1 MAQNKK
7 KQGLQGVTDRAS
19 AEQAMQQAAYEK
31 SQAVLDAQAQLEQH
45 LQQKPGEYVSGYQ
58 EKIDGMM
65 DQILHREGFSYDFT
79 ADPLYQGY
87 KNQYVHQG
95 RLAMQD
101 SLAGAAA
108 LTGGYGSSYAAAAG
122 SQAYQNQL
130 NQLHEKIPALY
141 QAALDRYDAEGSHMQ
156 QALEQLLGA
165 DKQAQQAHQNKL
177 DNYFKELEQYTELAD
192 SAYEK
197 DYGAYR
203 DQLDALADLRDYY
216 AGQEQQAF
224 QREQAQQAHA
234 LAVKKYEDSVRRWQ
248 AEQAAEAARQAADA
262 ARQAEDA
269 RRWQAQLA
277 NNRAA
282 WQAQLADHRAK
293 WQAELEN
300 NQTKWQA
307 ELEFRRQ
314 LHGIEPPAPPRHVEP
329 KPAFGFESVIRRYQQ
344 EQVNDRKG
352 EGLPSLT
359 AAQQAE
365 ARLRALQEMIYT
377 NRLNN
382 RLRY

>member
-7 KQGLQGVTDRAS
+7 KQGLQEVTDRAS

-45 LQQKPGEYVSGYQ
+45 MQQKPGEYVSGYQ
-58 EKIDGMM
+58 QKIDNMM
-65 DQILHREGFSYDFT
+65 DQILNREGFSYDFT
-79 ADPLYQGY
+79 SDPLYQGY

-130 NQLHEKIPALY
+130 NQLNEKIPALY
-141 QAALDRYDAEGSHMQ
+141 QAALNRYDAEGSHMQ
-156 QALEQLLGA
+156 AALEQLLGV
-165 DKQAQQAHQNKL
+165 DKQAQQAHQEKL
-177 DNYFKELEQYTELAD
+177 DNYFKELKQYSDLAD
-192 SAYEK
+192 SAYQK
-197 DYGAYR
+197 DYGKYR

-216 AGQEQQAF
+216 AGQEQQEF
-224 QREQAQQAHA
+224 QRQQAQQAHA
-234 LAVKKYEDSVRRWQ
+234 LAVKQYEESVRRWE
-248 AEQAAEAARQAADA
+248 AAQAAEA

-282 WQAQLADHRAK
+282 WQAQLANHKEK
-293 WQAELEN
+293 WKAELEN

-314 LHGIEPPAPPRHVEP
+314 LHGIEPPRLPSYVEP
-329 KPAFGFESVIRRYQQ
+329 KPEFGFEGVIRRYQQ
-344 EQVNDRKG
+344 ELLESRDGN
-352 EGLPSLT
+352 GLLGLNK
-359 AAQQAE
+359 QQ
-365 ARLRALQEMIYT
+365 RADVRMQMLQDMIYT
-377 NRLNN
+377 NRMNN
-382 RLRY
+382 PWKR